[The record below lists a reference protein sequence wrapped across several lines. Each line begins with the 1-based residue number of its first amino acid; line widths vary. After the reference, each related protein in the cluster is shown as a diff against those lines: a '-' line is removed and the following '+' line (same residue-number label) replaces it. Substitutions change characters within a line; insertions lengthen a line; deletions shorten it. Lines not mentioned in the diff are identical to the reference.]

1 MIHRAL
7 LAAVGLASSSL
18 AACSSDVDSGSG
30 PSGVTVRVLTAN
42 IGNRG
47 EADPRY
53 PLRLSYQACEDYLA
67 QRIAA
72 LHEDVAFLQEVLPS
86 LDDGFDFS
94 QLPGGTKF
102 SGQFDHAAIL
112 RELTM
117 NP

>member
-18 AACSSDVDSGSG
+18 AACSSDVDSG
-30 PSGVTVRVLTAN
+30 PFGVTVRVLTAN

-47 EADPRY
+47 EADPHY

-102 SGQFDHAAIL
+102 PGQFDHGAIS